1 MVYAMLVRDIRADPA
16 VRHRLDAILAG
27 EVVLDSG
34 DPMTPSGPP
43 PPIDPEQARQRMEAM
58 RDSWGA
64 TPDAAAGKNSVDEM
78 LRRFS

>member
-16 VRHRLDAILAG
+16 VRHRLDRILAG

-34 DPMTPSGPP
+34 DPMTPS

-64 TPDAAAGKNSVDEM
+64 TPDAAAGKSSVDEM